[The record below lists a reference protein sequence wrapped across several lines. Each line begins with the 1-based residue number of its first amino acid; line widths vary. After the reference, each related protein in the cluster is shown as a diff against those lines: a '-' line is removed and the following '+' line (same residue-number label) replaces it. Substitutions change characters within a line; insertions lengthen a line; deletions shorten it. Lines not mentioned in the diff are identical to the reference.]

1 MDGLYIAN
9 ETNSENTDGICTV
22 IYSSKSL
29 SCAEIKEVLAYAAS
43 NRSKFRDAPLLVN
56 GADEFF
62 SFKERET
69 PVSKAAAYHRY
80 ECYGSC

>member
-1 MDGLYIAN
+1 MDSLYIAN

-29 SCAEIKEVLAYAAS
+29 SGEEVKEALAYAATH
-43 NRSKFRDAPLLVN
+43 RSEFRDAPLLVN

-69 PVSKAAAYHRY
+69 PVSKAGNYHRY